1 VSRKL
6 VVQDGNRRHELVLT
20 GTLVV
25 GRDPSC
31 EISSPEP
38 RLSRRHAEFRV
49 TPEGILVRD
58 LESRNG
64 IRVNG
69 QLVGEAQLRP
79 GDVVHVAHLAIQFVH
94 DGAVQPVAPFTA
106 TSETLAVGVE
116 AAPIVDDRTR
126 VVSPGAGRTASGQLT
141 QPVTVQPAVL
151 DDRTRVAPPSRSGS
165 QPVVAARTAGSSGP
179 VTSAPTRG
187 APAVDPGDIVI
198 REGVAGAQ
206 PPWQLG
212 VAATLDVG
220 TLARAA
226 WGRQV
231 LVHGVL
237 LALAVQAMTLLPVIV
252 WESHAFGLTVL
263 RAWYVLVPAV
273 IASVLAGLLGGAL
286 IARLTVGGVAVPG
299 SSTPPQTR

>member
-6 VVQDGNRRHELVLT
+6 VVQDGDTRRELALT

-49 TPEGILVRD
+49 TPEGIVVRD
-58 LESRNG
+58 LQSRNG

-79 GDVVHVAHLAIQFVH
+79 GDVVHVGHLAIQFVP
-94 DGAVQPVAPFTA
+94 DGASRAVAPFTA
-106 TSETLAVGVE
+106 TSETLAVGVQG
-116 AAPIVDDRTR
+116 APIVDDRTR
-126 VVSPGAGRTASGQLT
+126 VVSPAPARTASRQLT
-141 QPVTVQPAVL
+141 QPVTIQPAVL
-151 DDRTRVAPPSRSGS
+151 DDRTRVAPPSASGS
-165 QPVVAARTAGSSGP
+165 QPAVAVRSAGPGGPVAPAPTTSGP
-179 VTSAPTRG
+179 S
-187 APAVDPGDIVI
+187 VDPGDIVI
-198 REGVAGAQ
+198 REGVTGPQ

-226 WGRQV
+226 WGRRV

-237 LALAVQAMTLLPVIV
+237 LALAVQGVTLLPVIV
-252 WESHAFGLTVL
+252 WESHAFGATVL
-263 RAWYVLVPAV
+263 RAWYVLVPAAV
-273 IASVLAGLLGGAL
+273 ASVLAGLLGAAL
-286 IARLTVGGVAVPG
+286 IARLTIGGVAASG
-299 SSTPPQTR
+299 SSSPPPAR